1 MNTSCKD
8 WYEQWIYNYMSFNNI
23 KSCYFIFI
31 FWHFF
36 NEINVKPNEL
46 LTKLLAHWLT
56 YVFKFLVMYLFF
68 EFFSSCVNI
77 CMIHKQKKQ
86 KNYQNFDTKFKETLT
101 LN

>member
-1 MNTSCKD
+1 
-8 WYEQWIYNYMSFNNI
+8 
-23 KSCYFIFI
+23 
-31 FWHFF
+31 
-36 NEINVKPNEL
+36 
-46 LTKLLAHWLT
+46 LAHWLT